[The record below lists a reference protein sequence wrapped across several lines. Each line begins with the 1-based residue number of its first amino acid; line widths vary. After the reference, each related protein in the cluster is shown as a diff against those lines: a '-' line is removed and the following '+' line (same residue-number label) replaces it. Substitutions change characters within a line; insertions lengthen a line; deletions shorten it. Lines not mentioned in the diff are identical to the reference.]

1 MNKSHTWTDYQE
13 RLSRVTAYIHD
24 HLAEELDLNRLA
36 EVAHLSPFHWHRVY
50 QALYGETIAATVRRL
65 RLARGSGYL
74 ANTRLA
80 VEQVARKCGYPN
92 AQSFTRAFTAAYG
105 LSPTRYRAE
114 GAHVAFRQAQSPD
127 GAGHTTYAVEVRQV
141 PAVQLAG
148 MAHRGPYMQVGRAF
162 EVAFT
167 RLAAQGLARPDMRWL
182 AVYYDDPFAVPEA
195 QLRSRAGLSL
205 PPGGVAQLPLEPFT
219 LGGGRCA
226 VLRHQGPYA
235 TMRAAYQWLYGH
247 WLVRSGYEAADSPVF
262 EEYLNNPRDTPPE
275 QLLSDIY
282 LPLVDAHCG
291 TVTIQPTPK
300 RSATMPKQGDQ
311 KVLPS
316 GICT

>member
-24 HLAEELDLNRLA
+24 HLAEELDLHRLA

-74 ANTRLA
+74 ANTRLG

-92 AQSFTRAFTAAYG
+92 AQSFSRAFTAAYG

-114 GAHVAFRQAQSPD
+114 GAHVAFRQVQKQGETGVAHYVVD
-127 GAGHTTYAVEVRQV
+127 VREVPSV
-141 PAVQLAG
+141 HLAG
-148 MAHRGPYMQVGRAF
+148 IAHRGPYMQVGRAF
-162 EVAFT
+162 EVAYT
-167 RLAAQGLARPDMRWL
+167 RMAAQDLARPGMRWM

-205 PPGGVAQLPLEPFT
+205 PPGGVPQPPLEPFT
-219 LGGGRCA
+219 LGGGWCA

-282 LPLVDAHCG
+282 LPLVQG
-291 TVTIQPTPK
+291 
-300 RSATMPKQGDQ
+300 ATDDSEGPA
-311 KVLPS
+311 
-316 GICT
+316 TW